1 MKLYKESRERELEE
15 QGVIQIHIRIR
26 PKRLITVLCVLLMH
40 ALLLYLMMKISSD
53 IKNGRPV
60 SGPMVFVMEKL
71 KLVKKGEPE
80 PKKTPAKSSAA
91 KSKKTI
97 TLAQHPDGIVDRSQ
111 PPPPP
116 DKVETPPMDMAD
128 MLKAARERRQQAE
141 AQAAAENQAAQQG
154 NRGMSPQERAEA
166 NVRRSMQQASGQDG
180 TSGVFQ
186 IISKSVRMG
195 TFSFRGWK
203 VNSNGWKQ
211 TIEVD
216 AGLGG
221 NIDLAM
227 VRKMIDII
235 RTHYKGDFRWE
246 SQRLGRV
253 VNLSARVEDSAEL
266 EKFMLEEF
274 PEFAT
279 PKR

>member
-1 MKLYKESRERELEE
+1 MKLYTESRERELEE
-15 QGVIQIHIRIR
+15 PGVITIRIR
-26 PKRLITVLCVLLMH
+26 PKRLITVACVLLMH
-40 ALLLYLMMKISSD
+40 ALLLYLLMKISAD
-53 IKNGRPV
+53 IKNGHPV

-80 PKKTPAKSSAA
+80 PKKAPAKTRAV

-97 TLAQHPDGIVDRSQ
+97 TLAQNPEGIFDRTQ
-111 PPPPP
+111 APPPPE
-116 DKVETPPMDMAD
+116 KIETPPVDMAD

-227 VRKMIDII
+227 VRKMIEII

-253 VNLSARVEDSAEL
+253 VNLSARLEDSGEL

>member
-1 MKLYKESRERELEE
+1 MKLYTESRERELEE
-15 QGVIQIHIRIR
+15 PGVITIRIR

-40 ALLLYLMMKISSD
+40 ALLLYLMMKISAD
-53 IKNGRPV
+53 IKNGRSV
-60 SGPMVFVMEKL
+60 SAPMVFVMEKL

-80 PKKTPAKSSAA
+80 PKKALAKANLKKPQ
-91 KSKKTI
+91 KSI
-97 TLAQHPDGIVDRSQ
+97 VLAQNPEGIIDRTQ
-111 PPPPP
+111 PPPPEKIEAP
-116 DKVETPPMDMAD
+116 VPDMAD

-141 AQAAAENQAAQQG
+141 AQAAVENQAAQQG

-253 VNLSARVEDSAEL
+253 VNLSARLEDSAEL

>member
-1 MKLYKESRERELEE
+1 MKLYTESRERELDE

-40 ALLLYLMMKISSD
+40 ALLLYLMMKISAD
-53 IKNGRPV
+53 IKNGRTV
-60 SGPMVFVMEKL
+60 SAPMVFVMEKL

-80 PKKTPAKSSAA
+80 PKQAVAKTKAIQP
-91 KSKKTI
+91 KKTI
-97 TLAQHPDGIVDRSQ
+97 TLAQNPEGIVDKTQ
-111 PPPPP
+111 PPPE
-116 DKVETPPMDMAD
+116 KTETPPIDMAD

-141 AQAAAENQAAQQG
+141 AQAAVENQAAQQG

-227 VRKMIDII
+227 VRKMIEII

>member
-1 MKLYKESRERELEE
+1 MKLYAHQKDPDLDDAD
-15 QGVIQIHIRIR
+15 VIQIRIRIR
-26 PKRLITVLCVLLMH
+26 PKRLLTVGLVLLMH
-40 ALLLYLMMKISSD
+40 ALLLYLLLKIGAN
-53 IKNGRPV
+53 IQNGRLV
-60 SGPMVFVMEKL
+60 GGPMVLFMDQT

-80 PKKTPAKSSAA
+80 PPKATASKTPRQ
-91 KSKKTI
+91 SK
-97 TLAQHPDGIVDRSQ
+97 TLSLPPSPQGIVDQ
-111 PPPPP
+111 NLPPPEPE
-116 DKVETPPMDMAD
+116 KLEKPPMDMAQ
-128 MLKAARERRQQAE
+128 MIQAARERRQQAE

-154 NRGMSPQERAEA
+154 QRGLSPQERAEA
-166 NVRRSMQQASGQDG
+166 NVKRSMQQANGQDG

-186 IISKSVRMG
+186 IVSKSVRMG
-195 TFSFRGWK
+195 TFTFRGWK

-221 NIDLAM
+221 DIDLAM
-227 VRKMIDII
+227 VRKMIEII

-266 EKFMLEEF
+266 EQFMLQEF
-274 PEFAT
+274 PEFAR

>member
-1 MKLYKESRERELEE
+1 MKLYTESKERELEE
-15 QGVIQIHIRIR
+15 LGVIQIQIRIR
-26 PKRLITVLCVLLMH
+26 PKRLITIACVLLMH
-40 ALLLYLMMKISSD
+40 ALLLFLMMRISAD

-60 SGPMVFVMEKL
+60 SSPMVFVMEKL

-80 PKKTPAKSSAA
+80 PKKAAAKAS
-91 KSKKTI
+91 KSKKI
-97 TLAQHPDGIVDRSQ
+97 IALAQNPDGIVDRTQ

-116 DKVETPPMDMAD
+116 EKIETPPMDMAE
-128 MLKAARERRQQAE
+128 MIKAARERRQQVE
-141 AQAAAENQAAQQG
+141 TQAAAENQAAQQG

-166 NVRRSMQQASGQDG
+166 NVRRSMQQANGQDG

-227 VRKMIDII
+227 VRKMIEII

-253 VNLSARVEDSAEL
+253 VNLSARVEDSGEL

>member
-1 MKLYKESRERELEE
+1 MKLYTESRERELEE

-26 PKRLITVLCVLLMH
+26 PKRLFTVLCVLLMH
-40 ALLLYLMMKISSD
+40 ALLLYLMMKISAD
-53 IKNGRPV
+53 IKNGRAV
-60 SGPMVFVMEKL
+60 SAPMVFVMEKL

-80 PKKTPAKSSAA
+80 PKKAAA
-91 KSKKTI
+91 KTKAVLSKKTI
-97 TLAQHPDGIVDRSQ
+97 TLAQNPDGIVDRTQ
-111 PPPPP
+111 PPPPE
-116 DKVETPPMDMAD
+116 KTETPPMDMAD

-227 VRKMIDII
+227 VRKMIEII